1 MSPAKPRSRPAV
13 LILVAAV
20 YLGLSFLPFWAAW
33 THGPSHWLQY
43 GGQNDVGQAVFFMAQ
58 APGAIIHGV
67 NPLANSWANWPY
79 GANYMDNTAEP
90 LLALLMAPITLAISP
105 IFSLNLLFTLT
116 VWANCFV
123 CYLVVQHLTRN
134 RLAAF
139 IAGLL
144 FGFSP
149 MATGAATNH
158 EHVLFDLLPPVM
170 FLLLW
175 RLCTGRGRPLWN
187 GIALGVSMAVQL
199 YVFTE
204 PLVDCVVVAALGLPV
219 AAVIYRRQLAQRLV
233 PLLEGALAAVV
244 TFQLLASYGLYIY
257 IDGPAHINGAAHRG
271 GLPTLSADLLSP
283 VLPTFD
289 QRYRLGIG
297 ARGARL
303 VGTFA
308 GSQFLPN
315 LSENGAYVGIPLLV
329 ILILAAVW
337 LWRRPLVRWAAGLAI
352 VALIFSMGPRL
363 HIDRHSTS
371 IPLPFDIMARV
382 PLLDGVLSGA
392 IASRFAIIEWFFLAL
407 MLGIALSEL
416 YGRVQRP
423 GWRHNRLSPSRS
435 LAAGLAVVVVAVV
448 GLFPLV
454 PKWPYYEAPVPLP
467 GLAVGS
473 QLRSLPTGQVLL
485 GYPFPTANTYLMVF
499 QAEDKMRFRIVGGS
513 LIQPKTKDENLGS
526 FAPASTC
533 QSILN
538 GYFDLEELGGL
549 ALSSKVLANC
559 AADMLGWKVQT
570 VLWTKLGEYPEFAKA
585 FFTVLL
591 GQPTI
596 GTTDSALWLNP
607 QPALRAVVA
616 DGGNAAAARAR
627 ADGLG

>member
-1 MSPAKPRSRPAV
+1 MSPAKLGSRPAV

-20 YLGLSFLPFWAAW
+20 YLGLSFVPFWAAW
-33 THGPSHWLQY
+33 SHDPSHWLQY
-43 GGQNDVGQAVFFMAQ
+43 GGQHDVGQAVFFVAQ
-58 APGAIIHGV
+58 VPAAIIHGV

-90 LLALLMAPITLAISP
+90 LLGLLMAPVTLAINP
-105 IFSLNLLFTLT
+105 IFSLNLLLTLT

-139 IAGLL
+139 VAGLL

-149 MATGAATNH
+149 MATAAATNH
-158 EHVLFDLLPPVM
+158 EQVLFDLLPPVM

-175 RLCTGRGRPLWN
+175 RLGTGQGRPLWN

-204 PLVDCVVVAALGLPV
+204 PLVDCVVVAAVGLPI
-219 AAVIYRRQLAQRLV
+219 AAVIYRRQLSQRLV

-257 IDGPAHINGAAHRG
+257 IDGPAHIKGAAHRG
-271 GLPTLSADLLSP
+271 GFPTLSADLLSP
-283 VLPTFD
+283 VLPTFN

-297 ARGARL
+297 AHGSQL

-308 GSQFLPN
+308 GGQFLPN
-315 LSENGAYVGIPLLV
+315 PAEDGGYVGIPLL
-329 ILILAAVW
+329 LILTLAAAW
-337 LWRRPLVRWAAGLAI
+337 LWRRPLMRWAAGLGI
-352 VALIFSMGPRL
+352 VALIFSMGPSLR
-363 HIDRHSTS
+363 IDGHTTS
-371 IPLPFDIMARV
+371 IDLPFDVMTRV

-392 IASRFAIIEWFFLAL
+392 ISSRFAMIEWFFLAL
-407 MLGIALSEL
+407 VLGLALSEL
-416 YGRVQRP
+416 YRLVQRP
-423 GWRHNRLSPSRS
+423 GGRHNRHGVSKS
-435 LAAGLAVVVVAVV
+435 LAAGLAVIAVATV

-454 PKWPYYEAPVPLP
+454 PKWPYREAPVPSP
-467 GLAVGS
+467 SLAVGS
-473 QLRSLPTGQVLL
+473 QLRALPTGQVLL
-485 GYPFPTANTYLMVF
+485 GYPFPDANTYLMVF
-499 QAEDKMRFRIVGGS
+499 QAEDTMRFRIVGGS
-513 LIQPKTKDENLGS
+513 LIQPAANGENLYS
-526 FAPASTC
+526 YAPPSTC

-538 GYFDLEELGGL
+538 GYFDLGL
-549 ALSSKVLANC
+549 PKGLVLSSAVLANC
-559 AADMLGWKVQT
+559 AADMLGWNVKT
-570 VLWTKLGEYPEFAKA
+570 VLWTKLGVYPGLAEA

-591 GQPTI
+591 GEPTVDAP
-596 GTTDSALWLNP
+596 DSALWLDP
-607 QPALRAVVA
+607 QPALRAVVT
-616 DGGNAAAARAR
+616 DGGDTAAARAR